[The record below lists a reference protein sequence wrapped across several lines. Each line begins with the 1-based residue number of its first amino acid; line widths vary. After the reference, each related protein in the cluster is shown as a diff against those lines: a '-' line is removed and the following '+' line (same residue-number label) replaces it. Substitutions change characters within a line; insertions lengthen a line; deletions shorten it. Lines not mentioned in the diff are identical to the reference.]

1 MSNSRTGIC
10 ERWRPVLHI
19 LGVPEGEALLVGMQ
33 NSGID
38 ERDQKRTD
46 VMIMILYSAIITLE
60 ILTCAVRQEKE
71 DALI

>member
-1 MSNSRTGIC
+1 M
-10 ERWRPVLHI
+10 
-19 LGVPEGEALLVGMQ
+19 GMQ